1 LGLTLTFFSLARVNV
16 ALPTVVTA
24 TGWVCAVVH
33 IDGETKSHHLELIPL
48 TFFFVEGHPTTKL
61 KTNCFK
67 YVYFPNQDL
76 EILFEEKKLKKSWV
90 QNFFGYF

>member
-1 LGLTLTFFSLARVNV
+1 LGLTLTFFFLARVNV

-33 IDGETKSHHLELIPL
+33 IDGETQEPPL
-48 TFFFVEGHPTTKL
+48 GIDTLDFFFEGHPTTKL

-67 YVYFPNQDL
+67 YLYFPNQDL
-76 EILFEEKKLKKSWV
+76 EILFEEKKIKNKKNKV
-90 QNFFGYF
+90 